1 MSIPALKKELKRTQS
16 RRPKASSNK
25 GAVEESVIHIGSIDY
40 TSFLVI
46 FLLVLIG
53 VIMVFSAGTY
63 NARVEFNDTFYYLK
77 RQGIFA
83 VLGLCIMI
91 FMANFNYKYLMKFVV
106 PLYFITN
113 ALLIAVRFIG
123 REVKGAQRWI
133 ELPIIGQ
140 FQPSELAK
148 ISVLILVAYL
158 IHKRK
163 DILRN
168 WPSFLFVCGI
178 VGITVGLVVL
188 GSLSS
193 AIIVAIIGF
202 GVIFIASPHILR
214 FVVSGAL
221 GATVVYIFIT
231 FVSGMRIKRVNAW
244 LDPFSYLLDGGYQIV
259 QSLYAVASG
268 GAFGL
273 GIGQSRQ
280 ASFLPDAHND
290 FIFAIICEELG
301 FVGAALVLILFG
313 ILIWR
318 LIHISINAPDVFGA
332 LLAAGIALLIA
343 SQVII
348 NVAVV
353 TNSIPNTGITM
364 PFISYGGTSLLVTM
378 FLMGVALN
386 ISRHSKQK

>member
-1 MSIPALKKELKRTQS
+1 MGIPATKDHSKKLH
-16 RRPKASSNK
+16 RRPFSNAGK
-25 GAVEESVIHIGSIDY
+25 RHTEESVIHVGSIDY

-53 VIMVFSAGTY
+53 VIMVFSAGSY
-63 NARVEFNDTFYYLK
+63 NARVEYNDAFFFLK

-83 VLGLCIMI
+83 VMGICIMI

-106 PLYFITN
+106 PMYFITN
-113 ALLIAVRFIG
+113 ALLIAVRFVG
-123 REVKGAQRWI
+123 REKKGAQRWI
-133 ELPIIGQ
+133 DLPIIGQ

-148 ISVLILVAYL
+148 ISVLLLVAYL
-158 IHKRK
+158 IYKRK
-163 DILRN
+163 DILKK
-168 WPSFLFVCGI
+168 WPGFLFVTGI
-178 VGITVGLVVL
+178 VGITVALVIL

-202 GVIFIASPHILR
+202 GVVFIASPHILR
-214 FVVSGAL
+214 FVVAGGMGITA
-221 GATVVYIFIT
+221 VYVFIT
-231 FVSGMRIKRVNAW
+231 FFSKFRSNRVNAW
-244 LDPFSYLLDGGYQIV
+244 LDPFAYLLDGGYQIV

-301 FVGAALVLILFG
+301 FVGAALVLTLFG

-318 LIHISINAPDVFGA
+318 LIHIAINASDVFGA
-332 LLAAGIALLIA
+332 LIASGIALMIA

-353 TNSIPNTGITM
+353 TNTIPNTGITM
-364 PFISYGGTSLLVTM
+364 PFISYGGTSLLVNM

-386 ISRHSKQK
+386 ISRYSKQK